1 MIKILYII
9 FLSLIVANC
18 SFKKVVNHHGVSN
31 LEEKQVSLVVNETNK
46 NDIRK
51 ILGNPSTTSKFDTD
65 LWIYIERK
73 QTQSEFKN
81 LGRMKIIKNNVLV
94 LELDDYGILKKKKFY
109 NIDDMNKI
117 KIAEGTTESGVNKN
131 NYIYDLM
138 SSIRQK
144 INDPLGKRAT
154 KRKEISQR

>member
-1 MIKILYII
+1 
-9 FLSLIVANC
+9 
-18 SFKKVVNHHGVSN
+18 
-31 LEEKQVSLVVNETNK
+31 
-46 NDIRK
+46 
-51 ILGNPSTTSKFDTD
+51 
-65 LWIYIERK
+65 
-73 QTQSEFKN
+73 
-81 LGRMKIIKNNVLV
+81 
-94 LELDDYGILKKKKFY
+94 
-109 NIDDMNKI
+109 MNKI

>member
-1 MIKILYII
+1 
-9 FLSLIVANC
+9 
-18 SFKKVVNHHGVSN
+18 
-31 LEEKQVSLVVNETNK
+31 
-46 NDIRK
+46 
-51 ILGNPSTTSKFDTD
+51 
-65 LWIYIERK
+65 
-73 QTQSEFKN
+73 
-81 LGRMKIIKNNVLV
+81 MKIIKNNVLV